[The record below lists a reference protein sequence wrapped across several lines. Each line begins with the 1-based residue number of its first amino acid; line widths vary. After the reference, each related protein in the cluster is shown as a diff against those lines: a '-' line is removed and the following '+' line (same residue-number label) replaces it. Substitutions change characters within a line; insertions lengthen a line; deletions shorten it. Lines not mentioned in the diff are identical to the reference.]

1 LLIIPESKGSD
12 NTKYVKFIRLSKNI
26 FENHLEIYD
35 LQLTLYEFR
44 SIIVNVKR
52 SYEAQIKR
60 RKTKMSNPN
69 MEAKIKELMELKRMK
84 EEIEAEIAAAEDE
97 IKSVMGEEETLLA
110 GAFKV
115 DWKTVITSRIDTT
128 ALKKALPEIAER
140 FMKQTTTRRFCV
152 R

>member
-1 LLIIPESKGSD
+1 
-12 NTKYVKFIRLSKNI
+12 
-26 FENHLEIYD
+26 
-35 LQLTLYEFR
+35 
-44 SIIVNVKR
+44 
-52 SYEAQIKR
+52 
-60 RKTKMSNPN
+60 MSNPTL
-69 MEAKIKELMELKRMK
+69 EPKVKELLELKRMR
-84 EEIEAEIAAAEDE
+84 EELDTEISSIEDE
-97 IKSVMGEEETLLA
+97 LKQAMGDEETLIA